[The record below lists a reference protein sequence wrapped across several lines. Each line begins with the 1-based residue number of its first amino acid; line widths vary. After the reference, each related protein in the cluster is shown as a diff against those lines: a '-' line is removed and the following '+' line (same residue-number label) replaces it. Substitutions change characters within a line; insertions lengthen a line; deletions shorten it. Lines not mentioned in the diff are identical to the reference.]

1 MEPFVKMGSRSGP
14 ANLRMLAQCA
24 CSDGAGRGG
33 GGGSQASVTFLVSY
47 SMCFSPSPF
56 WSPPPKRT
64 AVAHQVSIS
73 LPQSIFQELP
83 ELPRLHP
90 GSHHSPPHPRLASL
104 PAPPQAPASDGQ
116 SPFSFWAVVPT
127 PSHHPHHPAPSSL
140 LSLHPLILLILQASE
155 QMPLLQRSFSLTS

>member
-1 MEPFVKMGSRSGP
+1 MLKWGAGLDQQICGC
-14 ANLRMLAQCA
+14 LRNVRAVT
-24 CSDGAGRGG
+24 GRGG
-33 GGGSQASVTFLVSY
+33 AGGGESSQCHLLSILLHVLLSIPILVTSSQEDSSGPPGLHFSAPVHFSRAARAS
-47 SMCFSPSPF
+47 
-56 WSPPPKRT
+56 
-64 AVAHQVSIS
+64 
-73 LPQSIFQELP
+73 
-83 ELPRLHP
+83 RLHP